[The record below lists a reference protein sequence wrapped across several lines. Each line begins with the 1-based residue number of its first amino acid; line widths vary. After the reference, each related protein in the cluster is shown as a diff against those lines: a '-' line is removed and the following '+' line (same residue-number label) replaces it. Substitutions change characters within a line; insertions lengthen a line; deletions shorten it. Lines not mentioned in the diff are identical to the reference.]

1 MRKSIPKKV
10 YAGPEAVGGPFALS
24 AIGMVRSPHR
34 ERFGTPHQAVLP
46 ADPHQRPSERAYIE
60 LFADRVPALC
70 LQDLSGFSHIWVI
83 AYLHLNRG
91 YRPLVAPPRDP
102 EHRRGVFSTR
112 APHRPNP
119 LGLSAARLLDV
130 QGHRIVL
137 ERLDLLDGTPVLDIK
152 PYVPYADAF
161 PDASS
166 GWLAELPD
174 PVGA

>member
-1 MRKSIPKKV
+1 MPKSIPQKT
-10 YAGPEAVGGPFALS
+10 YAGPQAPDGPIALS
-24 AIGMVRSPHR
+24 AIGRVRSPHR

-46 ADPHQRPSERAYIE
+46 ADPAHRPTEEAHIE
-60 LFADRVPALC
+60 LFADRISALC
-70 LQDLSGFSHIWVI
+70 LQDLGGFSHIWVI
-83 AYLHLNRG
+83 AYLHLNHG

-102 EHRRGVFSTR
+102 QYSRGVLSTR

-161 PDASS
+161 PEADS
-166 GWLAELPD
+166 GWLSVLPD
-174 PVGA
+174 PRGP